1 MKPGGATDQ
10 SGGWLRALPA
20 RSWLWTC
27 TGAGIRNIILSVILA
42 DHFADLR
49 DRLGSD
55 RDTIGTHISNE
66 TGGLAADIDTFIK
79 TLRDTHG
86 VRGAA
91 ELAAGFLLQ
100 RRSGER
106 RLRIAPRRLGFD
118 RGDGEVRG
126 FKRFLEILGFNSTA
140 DIKTLDL
147 LAVGADEAGLET
159 VAARC
164 RECCQQRPVFA
175 RTNFSISSSRSQTS
189 RSATD

>member
-86 VRGAA
+86 ARAQPSLRLASCCSVEVVNGDCGLRRAGLASTAVTVKFAA
-91 ELAAGFLLQ
+91 SSA
-100 RRSGER
+100 
-106 RLRIAPRRLGFD
+106 
-118 RGDGEVRG
+118 
-126 FKRFLEILGFNSTA
+126 LEILGFNSTA